1 MYHDKLK
8 RYLDIAVSVFAL
20 TLLSPFLVLVTGVL
34 YLLNEGNPF
43 FFQKRPGK
51 NGEIFTII
59 KFKTMVDRKDQNG
72 LLLPDDQRITWFG
85 KLMRST
91 SFDEIPQ
98 LINVLKGEMSLVG
111 PRPLLPEYLSLYTS
125 EQSRRHN
132 VKPGITG
139 WAQVNG
145 RNELSWDDKLS
156 LDVEYVDNISFYLDA
171 KIIFATIGT
180 VLNWQIADDDR
191 MKSPKH
197 LKSKA
202 A

>member
-8 RYLDIAVSVFAL
+8 RYLDIAVSVFGL
-20 TLLSPFLVLVTGVL
+20 ILLLPFLVLVTGVL

-125 EQSRRHN
+125 EQSRRHD

>member
-8 RYLDIAVSVFAL
+8 RYLDIAVSVFGL
-20 TLLSPFLVLVTGVL
+20 ILLSPFLVIVTGVL

-91 SFDEIPQ
+91 SFDEVPQ

-125 EQSRRHN
+125 EQSRRHD

>member
-8 RYLDIAVSVFAL
+8 RYLDIAVSVFGL
-20 TLLSPFLVLVTGVL
+20 ILLSPFLVLVTGVL